1 MATTLREHFFENEE
15 FLKNISSGDDMM
27 NLNKLKTLAA
37 GLIEE
42 AKKKE
47 FDFEANRKLLTEF
60 SQALTKTGS
69 NMMGYEFKESGLL
82 EALKMYLTMSPQQI
96 DLYCQHK
103 KAQSSGEEI
112 KHSEEL

>member
-15 FLKNISSGDDMM
+15 FLKKISSGDDMM

-47 FDFEANRKLLTEF
+47 FDF
-60 SQALTKTGS
+60 
-69 NMMGYEFKESGLL
+69 
-82 EALKMYLTMSPQQI
+82 
-96 DLYCQHK
+96 
-103 KAQSSGEEI
+103 
-112 KHSEEL
+112 

>member
-1 MATTLREHFFENEE
+1 
-15 FLKNISSGDDMM
+15 
-27 NLNKLKTLAA
+27 
-37 GLIEE
+37 
-42 AKKKE
+42 
-47 FDFEANRKLLTEF
+47 
-60 SQALTKTGS
+60 
-69 NMMGYEFKESGLL
+69 MMGYEFKESGLL